1 MMKPLWCPGC
11 LIGLCLAALATGCTQ
26 DAPASKTLAAKAE
39 NAGVAPVKNSEP
51 AHAPKAKSPPIE
63 QAAPAQP
70 DQAAPA
76 RPAQAQKPEAIEPAK
91 APGSPAKDRPDGEQ
105 PSSAEQK
112 SDAPVITGSTL
123 TLVPRT
129 LSKHQHLALEKEELQ
144 VFNRSYRAKKFCPS
158 EIVVEPDSVELF
170 TIRNRPRYRVALC
183 TGSLDGVPNKVT
195 VFTQNN
201 KRKSK
206 TLRPA
211 FHTYRISNTKLIDT
225 VEKLIKKL

>member
-11 LIGLCLAALATGCTQ
+11 LIGLCLAVLATGCTK

-39 NAGVAPVKNSEP
+39 NAGVASVKNSEP
-51 AHAPKAKSPPIE
+51 AHAPKAEPAPIE
-63 QAAPAQP
+63 
-70 DQAAPA
+70 QAAPA
-76 RPAQAQKPEAIEPAK
+76 RPAQAQNPEAIEPAK

-105 PSSAEQK
+105 PSSAAQK

-123 TLVPRT
+123 TLVPQK

-225 VEKLIKKL
+225 VERLIKKL